1 MGVFVEVTAR
11 QSIARLSL
19 VTLRCV
25 SQFRSGASWIT
36 NGLGGTPN
44 PSQEHRLA
52 PRPSSIPLESTL
64 QHAIPGRAGPG
75 RVGPSTLWFRW
86 TNKTTIAGV
95 VEGDVFVSFLFV
107 SSYASLPHVDRPAV
121 EQNRKLRA
129 HLRFVLDNP
138 SRYAKAENGFL
149 IDHVLKL
156 TKFNSAHD
164 IGECVVAMQ

>member
-52 PRPSSIPLESTL
+52 PRPASIPSESTL

-75 RVGPSTLWFRW
+75 RVGPSALWFRW

-95 VEGDVFVSFLFV
+95 VEGDVFVSFLFAFSHV
-107 SSYASLPHVDRPAV
+107 TFGRQSSRSRGDSGAKGAST
-121 EQNRKLRA
+121 
-129 HLRFVLDNP
+129 RFALGNF
-138 SRYAKAENGFL
+138 SRYAKADNGFL
-149 IDHVLKL
+149 IDYVL
-156 TKFNSAHD
+156 KFNSAHHWW
-164 IGECVVAMQ
+164 IRRCE